1 MPEKVYKGFAL
12 LLFGLLLCAG
22 ADSLVRLWPR
32 VLSGIPF
39 SLLGILLG
47 GFDLFL
53 VFQKSDS

>member
-22 ADSLVRLWPR
+22 ADNLAHLWPR
-32 VLSGIPF
+32 VLSGISF

-47 GFDLFL
+47 GFGLFL